1 MKKHYTPTQALEIVL
16 AVAGYN
22 ATNRWTDGLN
32 IPAEED
38 ASFFRKAEGKATVDL
53 STFKTPTSPRFAGL
67 VSRVAPLPARCTR
80 ASAPAW
86 PDRPP
91 LEDRSK
97 VEELWRAAAARKPTL
112 PVADG
117 PGPNWERLLATFPK
131 AGKARAEGVRA
142 AAAKGALS
150 PRLRAEIAWAAARA
164 DRAWYALA
172 VARDRLRAV
181 GFTDDQVFALDGDG
195 KDLPEAERA
204 AVAFARKLTAAP
216 ATVTD
221 ADVEGLRRLLTDK
234 QVAEVVHQV
243 CTAAFF
249 DRVTEAAGLPL
260 DR

>member
-1 MKKHYTPTQALEIVL
+1 LEIVV

-22 ATNRWTDGLN
+22 STNRWTDGLN

-38 ASFFRKAEGKATVDL
+38 ASFFRKAEGKAKADL
-53 STFKTPTSPRFAGL
+53 STFKSPTSPKLAGL
-67 VSRVAPLPARCTR
+67 VSRVAPLPTECKK

-91 LEDRSK
+91 LEDRAK
-97 VEELWRAAAARKPTL
+97 VEEMWRAAAARRPTL

-117 PGPNWERLLATFPK
+117 PGANWERLLATFPK
-131 AGKARAEGVRA
+131 AGKSRADGIKA
-142 AAAKGALS
+142 AAEKGTLS
-150 PRLRAEIAWAAARA
+150 PRLRAETAWAAARA
-164 DRAWYALA
+164 DRAWHALA
-172 VARDRLRAV
+172 VARDRLRAM

-195 KDLPEAERA
+195 KSLPEAERA
-204 AVAFARKLTAAP
+204 AVAFARKLTAVP

-221 ADVEGLRRLLTDK
+221 ADVEGLRKLFTDK
-234 QVAEVVHQV
+234 QVAEIVHQV

-249 DRVTEAAGLPL
+249 DRVTEAANLPL